1 MKEVKS
7 SLIKQKLNLDRY
19 LQDNVEKSKIDII
32 SLRDIVAEII
42 LDTDF
47 LENIKDS
54 NNNIFVEKDSFL
66 KEVMKNKKDYVEQII
81 FGKEEQIKV
90 AIVTPIDQ
98 LAHLDFNHKFK
109 KESLNSSLEKRTNDK
124 YKYSK
129 EVIDNEFENQKEMW
143 YNRKTASLDAKHL
156 KELYELAGVREND
169 ENIKNQELLDFAEA
183 LDLKEIE
190 DILFDIKDLVM
201 VECIKDKRINK
212 AIYTNEQLDVG
223 NETYLRMAF
232 NTNEEYML
240 TMAHI
245 RKKTYEGLS
254 NKFTR
259 FVKRV
264 RDIPRELSTSFPI
277 FLDEKEWSL
286 EGNYINKNG
295 NYKTKYRHIKNDFE
309 KYDKPYMNEKEE
321 IYDK

>member
-66 KEVMKNKKDYVEQII
+66 KEVMKNKKD
-81 FGKEEQIKV
+81 
-90 AIVTPIDQ
+90 
-98 LAHLDFNHKFK
+98 
-109 KESLNSSLEKRTNDK
+109 
-124 YKYSK
+124 
-129 EVIDNEFENQKEMW
+129 
-143 YNRKTASLDAKHL
+143 
-156 KELYELAGVREND
+156 ELAGVREND